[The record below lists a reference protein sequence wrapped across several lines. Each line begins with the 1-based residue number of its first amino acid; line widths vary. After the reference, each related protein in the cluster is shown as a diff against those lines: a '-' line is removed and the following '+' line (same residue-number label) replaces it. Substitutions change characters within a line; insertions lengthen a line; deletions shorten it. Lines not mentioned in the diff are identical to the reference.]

1 MAPVVAARVTCS
13 TKTGCNAR
21 REQHGTKQRVQLIKN
36 LTAAIMSQGL
46 AAKVV
51 FADEVT
57 FSPPQVTIPDSTV
70 SAATDGGFGDIIA
83 DNPLLIGGVGLLL
96 AVPVAINVIFKASSG
111 GAGGVKLTNPAKAME
126 ALEGDTRVI
135 LVDIRSKSEIKAQG
149 KPDLKSIKRSAVS
162 VPYTSLVKGDYVVD
176 ENFGEKVSKVRGV
189 DEESIIILL
198 DADGSESKDAAK
210 MIQGVDKVYIVQGG
224 AESWAAYGAWK
235 EPGKGLSLSLPDLK
249 GVGSSLNT
257 LAEDFQEAPT
267 LNKAGIALGALAG
280 AGLFL
285 VNEAEVLLEVA
296 GLVAAGNFFVNL
308 LFADSR
314 KKTMDD
320 IKEIVDEKVAVKE
333 IGSDLNK
340 IAAAIVDDSDT
351 EMGEVAPEA
360 QEAASAAAAAEETP
374 AIASD
379 NAKEAAEWIANWKAK
394 NN

>member
-1 MAPVVAARVTCS
+1 MAPVVAARVSGTNVAC
-13 TKTGCNAR
+13 KAR
-21 REQHGTKQRVQLIKN
+21 REQTDVQQKVQLIKN
-36 LTAAIMSQGL
+36 LTTAVISQGL

-51 FADEVT
+51 SAEEVT
-57 FSPPQVTIPDSTV
+57 FSPPQVTIPESTV
-70 SAATDGGFGDIIA
+70 SAATDGGFGDFIA

-96 AVPVAINVIFKASSG
+96 AVPVAINVIVKVSSG

-126 ALEGDTRVI
+126 ALEGDARVI
-135 LVDIRSKSEIKAQG
+135 LVDIRSKAEIKAQG

-162 VPYTSLVKGDYVVD
+162 VPFTSLVKGEYMVD
-176 ENFGEKVSKVRGV
+176 ENFGEKVAKVKGM

-198 DADGSESKDAAK
+198 DADGSESKEAAR
-210 MIQGVDKVYIVQGG
+210 MIEGVDKVYIVQGG

-280 AGLFL
+280 AGFFL

-333 IGSDLNK
+333 IGTDLNK

-351 EMGEVAPEA
+351 EMGEVAPAA
-360 QEAASAAAAAEETP
+360 QKAEET
-374 AIASD
+374 AGAAESTDAKAD
-379 NAKEAAEWIANWKAK
+379 NAKEAAEWIANWRAK